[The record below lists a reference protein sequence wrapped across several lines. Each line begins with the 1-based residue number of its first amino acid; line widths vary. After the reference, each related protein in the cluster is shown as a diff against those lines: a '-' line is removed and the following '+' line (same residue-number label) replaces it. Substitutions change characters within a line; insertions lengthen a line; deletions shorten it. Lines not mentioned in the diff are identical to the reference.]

1 MSNSAGDSAV
11 KDYFGAGMRL
21 YVDRLM
27 DWEPL
32 LTLRG
37 GESID
42 VEAEVGAYRTILE
55 TTAALAADFEK
66 PAREN
71 WSAEAELTPD
81 GGAQPPAHMR
91 EAYAKLQEAGLVS
104 LPVGEEYGG
113 YGVPAIMNGWVLE
126 MISRAD
132 PSLMMVIGLQTGVAN
147 DISKYGSEEVKRAY
161 LPRFASGEVQGSMD
175 LTEPQAGSDLGGIT
189 TRSSDQGDEQVL
201 VNGQKIFISNG
212 GAEVHL
218 VLARDDDSFEES
230 KGTTNGLSL
239 ILVPRHR
246 EDGSDNGVRVTRL
259 EKKLGIHGSPTCE
272 MLFENSAGVRLGKKG
287 QGFRAMLDLMNAA
300 RLGVASQ
307 AVGLSDAAIYDA
319 TEYASQREQFGKTV
333 GEQPLVM
340 GMLAKMVVNNEAVRA
355 LLYRTYRLLDYN
367 IARETALKRD
377 DLSEGERGEIQEKLE
392 RDTAR
397 VRLLTPLCKYFATEV
412 CSDITRDAVQ
422 VFGGVG
428 FTEAANVGNYLADSI
443 ITTIYEGTSEIQASF
458 ALREMGKG
466 VLAVVLREVQAE
478 LDEVAGD
485 ADLAPLAERIRV
497 VIQGLDETMKVLFSD
512 LNYALSRAKL
522 MAETVID
529 VIAGAELLKQAAV
542 DASRRDLAEAF
553 IRRRMLEA
561 VSVSRRIEDDAD
573 GRFERD
579 SRILAE
585 LSPSGS

>member
-1 MSNSAGDSAV
+1 MSNFAGDSAV

-32 LTLRG
+32 LTLRS
-37 GESID
+37 GESVD
-42 VEAEVGAYRTILE
+42 VAAEVGAYRTILE
-55 TTAALAADFEK
+55 TVAALAADFEK

-81 GGAQPPAHMR
+81 GGAVPPAHMR
-91 EAYAKLQEAGLVS
+91 EAYAQLQEAGLVS
-104 LPVGEEYGG
+104 LPVPEEYGG
-113 YGVPAIMNGWVLE
+113 YGVPATMNGWVLE

-132 PSLMMVIGLQTGVAN
+132 PSLMMIIGLQTGVAN
-147 DISKYGSEEVKRAY
+147 DIAKYGSEEIKRAF

-175 LTEPQAGSDLGGIT
+175 LTEPQAGSDLGGIA
-189 TRSSDQGDEQVL
+189 TRATDREDGQIQVD
-201 VNGQKIFISNG
+201 GQKIFISNG

-218 VLARDDDSFEES
+218 VLARDDDTFDQS

-239 ILVPRHR
+239 VLVPRHR
-246 EDGSDNGVRVTRL
+246 EDGSENGVRVTRL
-259 EKKLGIHGSPTCE
+259 EKKIGIHGSPTCE
-272 MLFENSAGVRLGKKG
+272 MIFEGSIGARLGKKG

-307 AVGLSDAAIYDA
+307 ALGLSDAAIHDA
-319 TEYASQREQFGKTV
+319 TEYANQREQFGKTV
-333 GEQPLVM
+333 AEQPLVM
-340 GMLAKMVVNNEAVRA
+340 GMLAKMIVNNEAVRA
-355 LLYRTYRLLDYN
+355 LLYRTYRLLDFN
-367 IARETALKRD
+367 IAREAAVQREGI
-377 DLSEGERGEIQEKLE
+377 SEAERSEIQAELE

-428 FTEAANVGNYLADSI
+428 FTAGANVGKYLADSV

-466 VLAVVLREVQAE
+466 VLEVVLREVKAE
-478 LDEVAGD
+478 LDAVASNPE
-485 ADLAPLAERIRV
+485 LSPLADRIRS
-497 VIQGLDETMKVLFSD
+497 VIDGLDETLKVLFSD

-542 DASRRDLAEAF
+542 DDSRRDIAEAF

-561 VSVSRRIEDDAD
+561 ASVSRRIEDGA
-573 GRFERD
+573 GSRFENDARIVAAV
-579 SRILAE
+579 SRT
-585 LSPSGS
+585 GS